1 MSIETTLAELIAA
14 LNANT
19 EALKAVGTTAPA
31 AAPAP
36 AARAPRGSKAAAATK
51 EEAPAPE
58 PAAEPAKEE
67 APANVTPITPPAAKG
82 PTANDLKKLVKDE
95 RTRLA
100 DVSGEAVKKHKE
112 ESAKILKSFGL
123 VDFTSIPDDKVADM
137 MAAFKALDVEKPAE
151 KDELEDDDDG
161 L

>member
-1 MSIETTLAELIAA
+1 MSIENILTDLIAA

-19 EALKAVGTTAPA
+19 EAIKAAGT

-36 AARAPRGSKAAAATK
+36 ATRAPRGSKTAAPAAEPTPAAT
-51 EEAPAPE
+51 P
-58 PAAEPAKEE
+58 EPAKEE
-67 APANVTPITPPAAKG
+67 APAPAAATPAAKG
-82 PTANDLKKLVKDE
+82 PTANDLKKFVKDE

-112 ESAKILKSFGL
+112 ESARILKSFGL
-123 VDFTSIPDDKVADM
+123 TDFTSIPDDKVEAM
-137 MAAFKALDVEKPAE
+137 LAAFKAVNVEQPTE
-151 KDELEDDDDG
+151 KDELEDEDDG

>member
-1 MSIETTLAELIAA
+1 MSIENTLTELIAA

-19 EALKAVGTTAPA
+19 EALKAAGS

-36 AARAPRGSKAAAATK
+36 ATRAPRGSKAAAAAAAPEPVK
-51 EEAPAPE
+51 EEEAPAPAAAAPA
-58 PAAEPAKEE
+58 PAA
-67 APANVTPITPPAAKG
+67 AAKG
-82 PTANDLKKLVKDE
+82 PTANDLKKFVKDE

-112 ESAKILKSFGL
+112 ESARILKSFGL
-123 VDFTSIPDDKVADM
+123 VDFTSIPDDKVAEM
-137 MAAFKALDVEKPAE
+137 LAAFKAVNVEQPQE
-151 KDELEDDDDG
+151 DSLEDEDDDG